1 MAEKPELAPKYYLE
15 YFNYLLDFVQEKYKN
30 ILNHEEWKFLRKYYC
45 LSEDAQCL
53 FIRFTNRKGLFFK
66 TDSIK
71 YQELTDIPGLIEDL
85 KKREFIETLDPQK
98 HQLHLKDI
106 LGILTKADLISV
118 FGLNAFKSIKR
129 EALDELVMEKFKPED
144 IIEAIGNHVPV
155 IKVNFEFEV
164 AFLRY
169 LFFGNRS
176 MDMTEFVVRD
186 LGFVQYYGH
195 SDDQLVAR
203 FNTRKDADDKWL
215 ITDQHEIFG
224 TLKDQLEPPAL
235 FDWFLTLNDSIKDLS
250 DVALPGYERLI
261 LKIGQHFERK
271 KHYELAIETFEFT
284 AIAPSRERRVRCFQ
298 KLGKMEEALAICQS
312 MLQTY
317 QNADE
322 RFFAEDFIRIQSEKK
337 TRNKKSTT
345 AWLHLSDEIEIDG
358 IYRHQVEAGTMQYYL
373 DEGHNAAFSEN
384 HLWRAI
390 FGLMFWE
397 IIFDPS
403 IVSFH
408 HPFQR
413 RPSDLHLPDF
423 YEKTRSQIQQQLNR
437 FEETEELVEYL
448 LANYHKN
455 MGIANP
461 FVAWL
466 DEIWVMVEA
475 AVNKIGMTNLRLI
488 LERIAENIVE
498 NSRGLPDL
506 FIWSEH
512 HYEFVEVK
520 SPTDN
525 LSNQQLYWLRYF
537 KEIGV
542 NAKVLRVK
550 FRKD

>member
-1 MAEKPELAPKYYLE
+1 MAEKPELVPKYYLE

-66 TDSIK
+66 TDSIR
-71 YQELTDIPGLIEDL
+71 YQELSNIPEVIEDL
-85 KKREFIETLDPQK
+85 KKREFIEALDPQK

-106 LGILTKADLISV
+106 IGILTKADLISI
-118 FGLNAFKSIKR
+118 FGLNAFKNLKR
-129 EALDELVMEKFKPED
+129 EALDDLVMEKFEPED
-144 IIEAIGNHVPV
+144 IIETIGERVAV
-155 IKVNFEFEV
+155 VKVNFEFEV

-195 SDDQLVAR
+195 NDDQLVAR

-215 ITDQHEIFG
+215 ITDQHEIFS
-224 TLKDQLEPPAL
+224 TLKDELEPPAL

-250 DVALPGYERLI
+250 EIALPGYERLI

-284 AIAPSRERRVRCFQ
+284 SIAPSRERRVRCFQ
-298 KLGKMEEALAICQS
+298 KLGKMEEALAICQT

-345 AWLHLSDEIEIDG
+345 TWLHLSDEIEIDG
-358 IYRHQVEAGTMQYYL
+358 MYRHQVEAGTMQYYL

-423 YEKTRSQIQQQLNR
+423 YEKTKSQIQQQLNR
-437 FEETEELVEYL
+437 FEETEDLIEYL
-448 LANYHKN
+448 RANYHKN

-461 FVAWL
+461 FVVWL

-475 AVNKIGMTNLRLI
+475 AVTKLGLTRLRLI

-506 FIWSEH
+506 FIWSEY